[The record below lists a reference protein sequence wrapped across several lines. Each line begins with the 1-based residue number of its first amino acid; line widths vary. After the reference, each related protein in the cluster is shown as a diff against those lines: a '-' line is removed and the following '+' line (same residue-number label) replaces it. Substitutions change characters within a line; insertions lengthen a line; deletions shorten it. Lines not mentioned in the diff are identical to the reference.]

1 VKKVIYIT
9 LVLNSLFLINTNSQ
23 TDSMIWISGTVV
35 DSASHT
41 PVPFANIAS
50 YSQHQLFAANAKGHF
65 YIQLPK
71 HDSIKIVVMGYGV
84 KVFRLDS
91 LTETEAETYVFPVSR
106 KSIMLKKIDIT
117 LKSGYFD
124 DARMNTSKGI
134 MDNLNL
140 PADIIPYDKSKD
152 IIPAS
157 AKPVFKY
164 DPPPIAF
171 FFHPVSYIN
180 YFAGKQQKEKRKMV
194 KLIKQGKSREI
205 MSRDMIEDLSGL
217 SGDSLE
223 SFIIFCNENIDLQP
237 KDDEV
242 SIRRK
247 VFFALEGFL
256 SKDNGIR

>member
-1 VKKVIYIT
+1 MKKAFYI
-9 LVLNSLFLINTNSQ
+9 SLFLFSTFLLKSYSQ
-23 TDSMIWISGTVV
+23 SDSTIWISGTVI

-71 HDSIKIVVMGYGV
+71 HDSIKIVVMGYGI

-91 LTETEAETYVFPVSR
+91 LTETEAETFVFPISR
-106 KSIMLKKIDIT
+106 KSIMLKNIDIN
-117 LKSGYFD
+117 LKRGYFD
-124 DARMNTSKGI
+124 DARMNTPEGI

-164 DPPPIAF
+164 DPPVVAF
-171 FFHPVSYIN
+171 FFHPVSYVS
-180 YFAGKQQKEKRKMV
+180 YYAGKQQKSKRKMV
-194 KLIKQGKSREI
+194 EILKAQKSDTLLTRSLIREI
-205 MSRDMIEDLSGL
+205 SGF
-217 SGDSLE
+217 SGDTLE
-223 SFIIFCNENIDLQP
+223 NFIIHCNKNINLNNHEDIFSVR
-237 KDDEV
+237 K
-242 SIRRK
+242 K
-247 VFFALEGFL
+247 VFLLLEGYKRQFV
-256 SKDNGIR
+256 K